1 MSSLSLSLP
10 VMTLSQTTQNDALIH
25 FLMGSVEEHI
35 NMGPLKNQKTQC
47 KVYLKM
53 HCFCFLVK

>member
-35 NMGPLKNQKTQC
+35 NGSIEKSENT
-47 KVYLKM
+47 V
-53 HCFCFLVK
+53 